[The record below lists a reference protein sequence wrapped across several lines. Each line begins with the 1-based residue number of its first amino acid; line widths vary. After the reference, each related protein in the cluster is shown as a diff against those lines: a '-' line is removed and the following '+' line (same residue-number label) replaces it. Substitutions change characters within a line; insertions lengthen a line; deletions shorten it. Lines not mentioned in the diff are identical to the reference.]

1 VIAPSQI
8 NGPPGRPAF
17 GRTMVVDPWG
27 TVIAQAA
34 DRVEIVTAEL
44 DTERV
49 AAVRRQIPALAN
61 RRPAAYAR
69 VADGRVEEPVPV
81 RESLEPR
88 PA

>member
-1 VIAPSQI
+1 
-8 NGPPGRPAF
+8 
-17 GRTMVVDPWG
+17 
-27 TVIAQAA
+27 
-34 DRVEIVTAEL
+34 VEIVTAEL

-61 RRPAAYAR
+61 RRPAAYVR
-69 VADGRVEEPVPV
+69 VADGRVEEPVPA